1 MNFEMPSARQS
12 TLLGLARSNHA
23 ALDEALQTAG
33 LGIDYPLYAGM
44 ELVPTLFGG
53 LIPTDIQG
61 IYRNGVPTAST
72 AVDSPWYHTVED
84 TPDKVDTT
92 IEAQDVDDFDKA
104 LGLLLHDDT
113 SRFAGLDD
121 KLWQATLTAPHARRR
136 RSARRRR
143 RGHRRLG
150 VPQANAPRRR
160 RGAGRR
166 LLRAGDSARR
176 HRRHRATRRSPS
188 PPAAVAMGAG
198 NRFVHVSSGPD
209 VPVRRADPP
218 APLNRDAAT
227 VAPVRAR
234 FFSSLS
240 RRIRHFCQIDHNG

>member
-1 MNFEMPSARQS
+1 MPAARMS
-12 TLLGLARSNHA
+12 TLLGLARSNHE
-23 ALDEALQTAG
+23 ALDQALQTAG

-104 LGLLLHDDT
+104 LGLLLQDDK

-121 KLWQATLTAPHARRR
+121 KLWQATVTAPMVTA
-136 RSARRRR
+136 SDPLVADVVISDAT
-143 RGHRRLG
+143 GA
-150 VPQANAPRRR
+150 PQANAPVDGVVLVDDFFSAGEAHAVTDVTGHASLTFPA
-160 RGAGRR
+160 GA
-166 LLRAGDSARR
+166 AS
-176 HRRHRATRRSPS
+176 
-188 PPAAVAMGAG
+188 MGSG
-198 NRFVHVSSGPD
+198 NRFVHVSSGPTFPY
-209 VPVRRADPP
+209 VEQIL
-218 APLNRDAAT
+218 PL
-227 VAPVRAR
+227 P
-234 FFSSLS
+234 
-240 RRIRHFCQIDHNG
+240 